1 MGTLTP
7 IVGAVG
13 GDLPASTEVP
23 GRPLSDVLL
32 TSSFTEREAAWGFQ
46 PSAAINNSIETGWV
60 HAIQESFSTDRL
72 LLEGTVFS
80 LQPLSGVLI

>member
-7 IVGAVG
+7 IIRAVG

-46 PSAAINNSIETGWV
+46 PSAAINSSIETEWV
-60 HAIQESFSTDRL
+60 HAIQESFSTDCL
-72 LLEGTVFS
+72 PLEGTFFS